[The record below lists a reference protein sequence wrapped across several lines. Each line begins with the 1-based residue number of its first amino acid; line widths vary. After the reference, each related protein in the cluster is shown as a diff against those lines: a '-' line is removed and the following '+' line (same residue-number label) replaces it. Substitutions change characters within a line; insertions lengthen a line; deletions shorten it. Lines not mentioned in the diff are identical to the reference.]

1 MLNATCLARAP
12 FSPGTVTLAL
22 LSEPVHSGYES
33 KSAITSMIAAGSA
46 AMVSDCDEGVAMD
59 GRLPRSITNGWPPS
73 GHHDVSFGVCA
84 PRGSSLCTRSAGR
97 AGAAVRPRP
106 TIGVLG

>member
-46 AMVSDCDEGVAMD
+46 AMVSDCDEGVAMN
-59 GRLPRSITNGWPPS
+59 GRLPRSTDDGCPPV
-73 GHHDVSFGVCA
+73 GDVRPV
-84 PRGSSLCTRSAGR
+84 SAGR
-97 AGAAVRPRP
+97 ETVISTGLRMPAESVGND
-106 TIGVLG
+106 